1 MGFREALSKA
11 PGNLTS
17 AERRISEVLLGDRRG
32 APLYTAAQLAEVAN
46 VHESTVVRFA
56 QKLGYAGYLALRLE
70 LASDSMGPANLRIKT
85 QPGSDE
91 SSLYRVLR
99 GQIEVLEKVIDH
111 VPQTSID
118 GAMKA
123 LLDADRV
130 FLAANGLAGP
140 LADFFARKIAL
151 LGIPSTV
158 IHQTG
163 AELGHQLATVRPQD
177 IVVFFLLST
186 EYESI
191 KPFESVLIDQGTT
204 VVFVTDQPILAL
216 QPQAQF
222 VLAVPRSELKHGVFV
237 VLATIGYAMD
247 YSLMQQ
253 LAARAES
260 DD

>member
-1 MGFREALSKA
+1 MGFREALSNA

-17 AERRISEVLLGDRRG
+17 SELRISEVLLGDRRG
-32 APLYTAAQLAEVAN
+32 APLFTAAQLAERAN

-70 LASDSMGPANLRIKT
+70 LASDSLGPTLKIEK
-85 QPGSDE
+85 QPGSEE
-91 SSLYRVLR
+91 SSLNRVLR
-99 GQIEVLEKVIDH
+99 GQIEVLEKVSEH
-111 VPQTSID
+111 VPQSTID

-123 LLDADRV
+123 LLGADRV

-163 AELGHQLATVRPQD
+163 TELGHQLATVGTRD
-177 IVVFFLLST
+177 IVLFFLLST

-191 KPFESVLIDQGTT
+191 SAFEGVLLEQGTT

-216 QPQAQF
+216 QPKAQY

-237 VLATIGYAMD
+237 VLATICYAMD

-253 LAARAES
+253 LAAADPEVE
-260 DD
+260 D